1 MKSNSLFSSYVTTI
15 FPKEI
20 PLLCYIR
27 KNHPQ
32 SCRCQRQSNAMV
44 MDNMENSALL
54 ELLRQGIQY
63 TGKSENWEVKYEV
76 SGDWRTSERYY
87 LSHRMAMEYKGK
99 TSIER
104 FVYEISGGIFTL
116 SSGDTC
122 EENTSSFQFSANVQT
137 RPPQQWSELAQYIK
151 IQWKNGLSEVIAFN
165 EMER

>member
-1 MKSNSLFSSYVTTI
+1 MRGVTEKVGNNT
-15 FPKEI
+15 
-20 PLLCYIR
+20 
-27 KNHPQ
+27 
-32 SCRCQRQSNAMV
+32 
-44 MDNMENSALL
+44 LL

-137 RPPQQWSELAQYIK
+137 RPPQQWSELAQYIN
-151 IQWKNGLSEVIAFN
+151 IQWNDGLSEVIALN
-165 EMER
+165 EIER

>member
-1 MKSNSLFSSYVTTI
+1 
-15 FPKEI
+15 
-20 PLLCYIR
+20 
-27 KNHPQ
+27 
-32 SCRCQRQSNAMV
+32 

-54 ELLRQGIQY
+54 ESLRQGIQY
-63 TGKSENWEVKYEV
+63 SSKTDHWDVHYEV
-76 SGDWRTSERYY
+76 SGDWRTEDRYY
-87 LSHRMAMEYKGK
+87 LSHRILMEYRGE
-99 TSIER
+99 TPIER
-104 FVYEISGGIFTL
+104 FAYEISGGIFTL